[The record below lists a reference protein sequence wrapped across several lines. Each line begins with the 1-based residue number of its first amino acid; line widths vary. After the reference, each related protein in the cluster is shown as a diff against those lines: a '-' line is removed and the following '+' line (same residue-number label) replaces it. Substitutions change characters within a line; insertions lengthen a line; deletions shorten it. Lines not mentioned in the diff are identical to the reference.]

1 VLAGSGTLPEK
12 LIFFILDFWGA
23 KPKRRWEEAHGIMGL
38 VQQNTFSSTSE
49 FDAGGILKEL
59 TKICLKSCFN

>member
-1 VLAGSGTLPEK
+1 LGGEAEEAL
-12 LIFFILDFWGA
+12 
-23 KPKRRWEEAHGIMGL
+23 EEAHGIMGL